1 MSEPISTAVTGVAVA
16 AGKEI
21 ATTASKGIGQTVS
34 DMWYAIYGYKW
45 SEQRQMKEIEVARNI
60 ANKAAKIPEENKQE
74 PDIDIIGAT

>member
-21 ATTASKGIGQTVS
+21 AANASKGIGQTVS

-45 SEQRQMKEIEVARNI
+45 SEKG
-60 ANKAAKIPEENKQE
+60 K
-74 PDIDIIGAT
+74 